1 MWWCGACGR
10 LITSISLPGRV
21 VNILCLSTD
30 WHSNTLIVDTTP
42 GLEVRSFLTG
52 KGRRRVKMKETIDS
66 IKENG
71 GRTWVYISGP
81 GPFIEAGEK
90 ACRRS
95 GVDFFGAR
103 WA

>member
-1 MWWCGACGR
+1 M
-10 LITSISLPGRV
+10 
-21 VNILCLSTD
+21 D
-30 WHSNTLIVDTTP
+30 KTP
-42 GLEVRSFLTG
+42 GLEVRPFLTG
-52 KGRRRVKMKETIDS
+52 KGRGRVNMEETIDS
-66 IKENG
+66 IKETG

-95 GVDFFGAR
+95 GVGFFGAR

>member
-1 MWWCGACGR
+1 MR
-10 LITSISLPGRV
+10 LITSIF
-21 VNILCLSTD
+21 LSGTVSKPPVFAQIIR
-30 WHSNTLIVDTTP
+30 SNFAVVDTTP

-52 KGRRRVKMKETIDS
+52 KGRSRLNMEETIDS
-66 IKENG
+66 EKEKG

-90 ACRRS
+90 ACRQS

>member
-1 MWWCGACGR
+1 MR
-10 LITSISLPGRV
+10 LITSIF
-21 VNILCLSTD
+21 LSGTVSKPPVFAQIRRSD
-30 WHSNTLIVDTTP
+30 FAVVDTTP

-52 KGRRRVKMKETIDS
+52 KGRSRLNMEETIDS
-66 IKENG
+66 EKEKG

-90 ACRRS
+90 ACRQS

>member
-1 MWWCGACGR
+1 M
-10 LITSISLPGRV
+10 
-21 VNILCLSTD
+21 
-30 WHSNTLIVDTTP
+30 DTTP

-52 KGRRRVKMKETIDS
+52 KGRGRVNMEETIDS
-66 IKENG
+66 IKEKG

-81 GPFIEAGEK
+81 NPFIESGEK

-95 GVDFFGAR
+95 DVDFFGAR

>member
-1 MWWCGACGR
+1 MK
-10 LITSISLPGRV
+10 
-21 VNILCLSTD
+21 ILKLV
-30 WHSNTLIVDTTP
+30 VDTTP
-42 GLEVRSFLTG
+42 GLEVRPFLTG
-52 KGRRRVKMKETIDS
+52 AGRDRVNMGETIDS
-66 IKENG
+66 VKKNG

-81 GPFIEAGEK
+81 NAFIEAGER